1 MMCPTTEGATIPIE
15 GETPTASRD
24 TPYVSASGASL
35 RQSVLTDIAQI
46 LSAPFDSVPKIHLW
60 I

>member
-1 MMCPTTEGATIPIE
+1 MMCPTTEGATIQTG

-24 TPYVSASGASL
+24 TPSDSENGASL
-35 RQSVLTDIAQI
+35 RQSVLMDVVQI
-46 LSAPFDSVPKIHLW
+46 LYAPFDSVPKIHLW